1 RTPNGR
7 GYCPRYRACRTN
19 GRQGSPA
26 PQRRYA
32 APSGSQT
39 RNQRS
44 ASGSS
49 VPDRSKVGLCGSNT
63 VQAPCA
69 PNPSRAPHRSGGLS
83 DQEALPCR
91 DQTHKR
97 IGSVHHLAVPS
108 STAPANHRLN
118 PTESRFAHRLNESFA
133 TQSPRKRTESRGLVC
148 PLGGPFVAFA
158 LYFSL

>member
-1 RTPNGR
+1 
-7 GYCPRYRACRTN
+7 
-19 GRQGSPA
+19 
-26 PQRRYA
+26 QRRYA

-69 PNPSRAPHRSGGLS
+69 PNPSRAPHRSAGLS

-158 LYFSL
+158 LYFSLVRRQTRSADQSDDDPNGTPE